1 MNPLRH
7 PATAWP
13 MLVALGLTST
23 AARGGDN
30 LAPAADLTP
39 LLVAGTLVALIA
51 AGAAVAVGRQRR
63 RLAQAIAERDE
74 ARSRLEHL
82 AHRDPLTGLPNRGLI
97 ADRLSQAIYRAE
109 RQGRKIA
116 VCCADLDDFQRI
128 NDDLGRDAGDALLA
142 ALGQRLSIRLRAT
155 DTVGR
160 IDGDEFVLI
169 LEEIDDADA
178 ALCLARDVQQVIGE
192 ALEVAGRSC
201 RIAASMGIALYPD
214 HGQDTPTLLRK
225 ADLALSAA
233 RRQGSG
239 QIVTHRED

>member
-7 PATAWP
+7 LATAWP
-13 MLVALGLTST
+13 MLLPLAIGPT
-23 AARGGDN
+23 AARAGES
-30 LAPAADLTP
+30 LAPAGDDAQLMVAG
-39 LLVAGTLVALIA
+39 LLVTLIA
-51 AGAAVAVGRQRR
+51 AGAAIALWRQNR
-63 RLAQAIAERDE
+63 RLTLAVAARDD
-74 ARSRLEHL
+74 ALSRLEHL

-109 RQGRKIA
+109 RQGRKVA
-116 VCCADLDDFQRI
+116 VCCAGLDGFQRI

-160 IDGDEFVLI
+160 LGDDEFVLV

-178 ALCLARDVQQVIGE
+178 ALCLARDIQQVIGE
-192 ALEVAGRSC
+192 ALEVNGRAC
-201 RIAASMGIALYPD
+201 TVAASIGIAFYPD

-225 ADLALSAA
+225 ADMALAAA
-233 RRQGSG
+233 RHQGSSR
-239 QIVTHRED
+239 IATHSED

>member
-1 MNPLRH
+1 MKPLCHR
-7 PATAWP
+7 ATAWP
-13 MLVALGLTST
+13 ALLPLG
-23 AARGGDN
+23 
-30 LAPAADLTP
+30 LAPAAARAGESLAQTRDPTP
-39 LLVAGTLVALIA
+39 FLATGLLVALIT
-51 AGAAVAVGRQRR
+51 AGAALVVWRQNR
-63 RLAQAIAERDE
+63 RLTQAIAERDE

-97 ADRLSQAIYRAE
+97 TDRLSQAIYRAE

-116 VCCADLDDFQRI
+116 VCCADLDGFQRI
-128 NDDLGRDAGDALLA
+128 NDDFGRDAGDAVLA

-178 ALCLARDVQQVIGE
+178 AGCLARDVQQVIGE
-192 ALEVAGRSC
+192 ALEVEGRSC
-201 RIAASMGIALYPD
+201 RIEASMGIALYPD

-233 RRQGSG
+233 RRQGNG
-239 QIVTHRED
+239 QIVTYSED